1 MAFKCSIYMHILLL
15 EKNKALPTKLVSL
28 TPNFGNLHNRP
39 RAAGWLGQSEGLP
52 DPCLVEVEV
61 RVHGAMNLSPPG
73 LTARKEN
80 AAMLLCTVSSQVLN
94 PSARPAGVE

>member
-1 MAFKCSIYMHILLL
+1 MPSKI
-15 EKNKALPTKLVSL
+15 VSL
-28 TPNFGNLHNRP
+28 TPNFGNLHNHP

-61 RVHGAMNLSPPG
+61 RVHWAMGLSPPG

-80 AAMLLCTVSSQVLN
+80 AAMLLRTVSSQVLN
-94 PSARPAGVE
+94 PNARPAGVE